1 MSAARTITVL
11 VILAIVGVIGY
22 QIGVSQNIAAQIPA
36 GSAAPAYYYG
46 PHPFGWGFGFG
57 FGFLGLLFPLF
68 FFFLIFGLL
77 RAALWGGRG
86 WGGGPG
92 RMGWGGQGDW
102 RRQRLEE
109 IHRELHGDKPQ
120 SGGTSSTST

>member
-36 GSAAPAYYYG
+36 GTAVVPPYYYG
-46 PHPFGWGFGFG
+46 PHWFGWGFG

-86 WGGGPG
+86 WGGYSH
-92 RMGWGGQGDW
+92 QS
-102 RRQRLEE
+102 RRDRLEE
-109 IHRELHGDKPQ
+109 IHRELHGEKPQ
-120 SGGTSSTST
+120 SSGPSSTST

>member
-36 GSAAPAYYYG
+36 GTAVVPPYYYG
-46 PHPFGWGFGFG
+46 PHWFGWGFG

-77 RAALWGGRG
+77 RAAMWGGRG
-86 WGGGPG
+86 WGGG

-109 IHRELHGDKPQ
+109 IHRELHGEKPQ

>member
-1 MSAARTITVL
+1 MSATRTIATL

-36 GSAAPAYYYG
+36 GTAVPGYYY
-46 PHPFGWGFGFG
+46 PHPLCGWGCG

-68 FFFLIFGLL
+68 FFFLIFGVL
-77 RAALWGGRG
+77 RAAMWGGRG
-86 WGGGPG
+86 WGQG
-92 RMGWGGQGDW
+92 RMDWGRSDW

-109 IHRELHGDKPQ
+109 VHRELHGDKPQ
-120 SGGTSSTST
+120 SGGTSPTST

>member
-1 MSAARTITVL
+1 MSTARTITTLVVL
-11 VILAIVGVIGY
+11 LIVGVIGY

-36 GSAAPAYYYG
+36 GTAVAPGYYY
-46 PHPFGWGFGFG
+46 PHMFGWGFG

-68 FFFLIFGLL
+68 FLFIIFGLL
-77 RAALWGGRG
+77 RAAMWGGRG
-86 WGGGPG
+86 NW
-92 RMGWGGQGDW
+92 RISNWGGQGDW

-109 IHRELHGDKPQ
+109 IHQELHGDKPK